1 MQIILKQESIEQA
14 LKQFIASQG
23 INLSGKVVT
32 VDFTAGRKGSGI
44 SAELNIEE
52 AAGEQPSEGPKV
64 SLTVLTGCP
73 ETQPVVSE
81 AVTEPVA
88 GDPRKSDEPAQQPE
102 AVAEAETKTPVSLF
116 N

>member
-52 AAGEQPSEGPKV
+52 GTGEQPSESTKV
-64 SLTVLTGCP
+64 SLA
-73 ETQPVVSE
+73 VVSNSQATSAAISE
-81 AVTEPVA
+81 ADADPVA
-88 GDPRKSDEPAQQPE
+88 AEPEQQPE
-102 AVAEAETKTPVSLF
+102 ATETEAKTPVSLF

>member
-44 SAELNIEE
+44 SAELIIEE
-52 AAGEQPSEGPKV
+52 DVGQQPSESTKV
-64 SLTVLTGCP
+64 SLAVVTNSQATTAAIIEDDQSSVAAEP
-73 ETQPVVSE
+73 E
-81 AVTEPVA
+81 
-88 GDPRKSDEPAQQPE
+88 QQPE
-102 AVAEAETKTPVSLF
+102 AAEAEAKTPTSLF